1 VNQSGAAIALGAM
14 APLLILLLYVFRAV
28 PWTKAGPWRIVIA
41 LVALASLMF
50 IGAEGVLLT
59 DDVVAGL
66 DPIHQLP
73 LFVAILAAAT
83 AAMVAYLEGARAAE
97 RARRLAL
104 TDPLTGLRNRR
115 AFEEALKVS
124 YELPR
129 PFSLL
134 FIDLDGFKLV
144 NDRLGHESGDKV
156 LQHVAGGFLKAV
168 RAIDVVARLGGDEF
182 AILLPTSDAGSAERV
197 ARRALEELA
206 GVKRDHPEWSG
217 LGASIGLATRRD
229 ASAAETLIAR
239 ADAAMYVAKRAGG
252 QRIAFASDAAQPIA
266 RSA

>member
-1 VNQSGAAIALGAM
+1 MNQSGAAIALGAM

-28 PWTKAGPWRIVIA
+28 PWTKPGPWRIVIG

-50 IGAEGVLLT
+50 IGAEAVLLT
-59 DDVVAGL
+59 DTKIDGL

-83 AAMVAYLEGARAAE
+83 AAMMAYLEGARAAE

-115 AFEEALKVS
+115 AFEEALAVA

-134 FIDLDGFKLV
+134 FIDLDGFKQV
-144 NDRLGHESGDKV
+144 NDRLGHETGDKV

-182 AILLPTSDAGSAERV
+182 AILLPTSDAESAERV

-229 ASAAETLIAR
+229 ASAAATLLAR
-239 ADAAMYVAKRAGG
+239 ADAAMYVAKRACGH
-252 QRIAFASDAAQPIA
+252 RIAFAADAAEPLA

>member
-1 VNQSGAAIALGAM
+1 VNDSGAAIALGAM

-28 PWTKAGPWRIVIA
+28 PWAKAGPWRIVIA

-59 DDVVAGL
+59 QEEVAGL

-115 AFEEALKVS
+115 AFEEALVVA
-124 YELPR
+124 YEQPL

-144 NDRLGHESGDKV
+144 NDRYGHEAGDKV
-156 LQHVAGGFLKAV
+156 LQHVAGGFLRAV
-168 RAIDVVARLGGDEF
+168 RAIDTVARLGGDEF
-182 AILLPTSDAGSAERV
+182 AMLLPTSDVTSARRV
-197 ARRALEELA
+197 AHRALDELTA
-206 GVKRDHPEWSG
+206 VTRDHPEWSG
-217 LGASIGLATRRD
+217 VGASIGLATRKD
-229 ASAAETLIAR
+229 ATSAATLLAR
-239 ADAAMYVAKRAGG
+239 ADKAMYTAKRAGG
-252 QRIAFASDAAQPIA
+252 QRVVVVSEMEPVA